1 MAEARGSRPASELPV
16 LVVGAGFAG
25 LAAAWAAARAGVK
38 VHLVHSAAGAS
49 ALYSGIADGP
59 TPGAETL
66 ELSMRLGLSLGSA
79 PRAVPT
85 REGVVRLAMGRDR
98 AVLDLEALSGRRI
111 AVADVGRDDWDARLL
126 AQSFTASAWARRTR
140 TEFLAVP
147 VPLLSEGAERRIAP
161 YDFARRFDDQA
172 RLVLLGEAL
181 RKAEPDAAAWLLGP
195 WLGVETEAASQ
206 LAAMLSRPVGEVSSA
221 PGGAAGARFELR
233 RDEVLRELS
242 VDVRV
247 GGARAVLAAS
257 ESLWLELE
265 DNSRLEGRAVVLAL
279 GGVVAGG
286 VVLRP
291 EAGGDKL
298 RFQLSLAAPATLRLD
313 SEAVDAGSSL
323 WGPSFH
329 RLGMAA
335 LERVGVRADAV
346 GRVSGG
352 MRCFAAGDLVA
363 GRPRTVLEA
372 LNAGIVAGR
381 GAASEP

>member
-1 MAEARGSRPASELPV
+1 
-16 LVVGAGFAG
+16 
-25 LAAAWAAARAGVK
+25 
-38 VHLVHSAAGAS
+38 
-49 ALYSGIADGP
+49 
-59 TPGAETL
+59 
-66 ELSMRLGLSLGSA
+66 
-79 PRAVPT
+79 
-85 REGVVRLAMGRDR
+85 
-98 AVLDLEALSGRRI
+98 
-111 AVADVGRDDWDARLL
+111 
-126 AQSFTASAWARRTR
+126 
-140 TEFLAVP
+140 
-147 VPLLSEGAERRIAP
+147 
-161 YDFARRFDDQA
+161 
-172 RLVLLGEAL
+172 
-181 RKAEPDAAAWLLGP
+181 
-195 WLGVETEAASQ
+195 
-206 LAAMLSRPVGEVSSA
+206 MLSRPVGEVSSA